1 MNLAEIGEEDLIIEI
16 GPGLGNLT
24 YYLQKHNLLLV
35 EIDDRML
42 DILQERFSQ
51 NTNISIL
58 NNDIL
63 KINIDTEIENLEKAK
78 NIKFKK
84 VKVVANL
91 PYYITSPIVFKLLED
106 SKRVCEI
113 VIMVQE
119 EVADRIIAKSKSKDY
134 GILTIMIEYYARA
147 TKELVVPS
155 ASFIPSPN
163 VTSAVIKIVKE
174 DKYEDVNSKIFK
186 ELVHKAFAN
195 RRKKLINSLV
205 MNKLLE
211 LEKNDI
217 DKILKECNV
226 SENARA
232 EELNID
238 EYINIAKK
246 LM

>member
-1 MNLAEIGEEDLIIEI
+1 
-16 GPGLGNLT
+16 
-24 YYLQKHNLLLV
+24 
-35 EIDDRML
+35 ML
-42 DILQERFSQ
+42 DILQERFSK
-51 NTNISIL
+51 NSNISTL
-58 NNDIL
+58 SNDIL
-63 KINIDTEIENLEKAK
+63 KINIDEEIENQEKIR
-78 NIKFKK
+78 NTKFKK
-84 VKVVANL
+84 IKVVANL
-91 PYYITSPIVFKLLED
+91 PYYITSPIIFKLLEE
-106 SKRVCEI
+106 SKRISEI

-119 EVADRIIAKSKSKDY
+119 EVADRIVAKSKSKDY

-163 VTSAVIKIVKE
+163 VTSSVIKIVKE
-174 DKYEDVNSKIFK
+174 EKYEDIDSKIFK

-205 MNKLLE
+205 MNKLLG

-217 DKILKECNV
+217 DKILKDCNV

-238 EYINIAKK
+238 EYINITKK